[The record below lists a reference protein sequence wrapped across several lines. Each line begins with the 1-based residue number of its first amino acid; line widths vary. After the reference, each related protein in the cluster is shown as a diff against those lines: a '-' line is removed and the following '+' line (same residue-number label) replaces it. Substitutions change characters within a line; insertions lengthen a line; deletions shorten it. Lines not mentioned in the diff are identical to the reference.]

1 MRWHLEYNAH
11 RFVYDGRGRGDDDA
25 PPARQEDDDDDNYE
39 NKDGDEGND
48 NGSPT
53 IKVSSV

>member
-1 MRWHLEYNAH
+1 MNG
-11 RFVYDGRGRGDDDA
+11 GRGGRGDDDA